1 MDITPTVVIAA
12 IKAVIHIIPRAQPPQ
27 LPPLSQLYK
36 ESYDSF
42 FGTANPVPQF
52 NTTVKEVPDYVEA
65 EGVREIPVTKPSSTS
80 STVSTACMNCAR
92 SHLATVAGAWEEAL
106 RFARTGGIGD
116 PEVVKRLSI
125 AEKELNIMERV
136 DLSPASI
143 EASPREQQDLARKF
157 LPAFRDLRQ
166 KAGEIA
172 SVAELEKAAADAENT
187 GRQLRLDLLK
197 SKGVDVNKIADLVKK
212 VEAKEITVD
221 QAKAQLH
228 NMVPRDIVRG

>member
-1 MDITPTVVIAA
+1 MDITPTVVLAA
-12 IKAVIHIIPRAQPPQ
+12 IKAVIHIIPKAQPPQ
-27 LPPLSQLYK
+27 PTPLSQLYQ
-36 ESYDSF
+36 ESYDAF
-42 FGTANPVPQF
+42 FNEGTYPREANRAIRAIPEYQ
-52 NTTVKEVPDYVEA
+52 TTVQDVTEVEA
-65 EGVREIPVTKPSSTS
+65 EEVREIPAAK

-143 EASPREQQDLARKF
+143 EASPREQQELARKF

-166 KAGEIA
+166 KAGEI
-172 SVAELEKAAADAENT
+172 STVAQLEKAAADAENT
-187 GRQLRLDLLK
+187 GRQLRLDILK
-197 SKGVDVNKIADLVKK
+197 SKGVDVNSIADLVGK
-212 VEAKEITVD
+212 VERKEMTVD
-221 QAKAQLH
+221 QAKEKLKS
-228 NMVPRDIVRG
+228 MVPRS